1 MDVPGYVITR
11 GVSSIEEQLLKEK
24 SLQQH
29 IDNHRPWIHATYHS
43 VISILGIIG
52 LLALPLSFSY
62 LGWAGG
68 VIIILFIAST
78 LVSFYSGK
86 LLIECQDVTQ
96 HKTYSELA
104 DGNMG
109 DGWSMKWIRPFQ
121 GLIFVTIISSSVVA
135 SGQLLIMMDIE
146 RNGIQNLNDSSWY
159 ALGGLM
165 LFIVR

>member
-1 MDVPGYVITR
+1 MFRDMSSQEELVP
-11 GVSSIEEQLLKEK
+11 LKNNFSK
-24 SLQQH
+24 KKVY
-29 IDNHRPWIHATYHS
+29 NN
-43 VISILGIIG
+43 ISIIIG
-52 LLALPLSFSY
+52 HGSMLHITLLYPSLALPLSFSY

-68 VIIILFIAST
+68 VILFIAST

-86 LLIECQDVTQ
+86 LLIECQDVRQ

-109 DGWSMKWIRPFQ
+109 EGWSMKWIRPFQ
-121 GLIFVTIISSSVVA
+121 GLIFITILSSSVVA
-135 SGQLLIMMDIE
+135 SGQLLIMMDVE

-159 ALGGLM
+159 SIGGLM